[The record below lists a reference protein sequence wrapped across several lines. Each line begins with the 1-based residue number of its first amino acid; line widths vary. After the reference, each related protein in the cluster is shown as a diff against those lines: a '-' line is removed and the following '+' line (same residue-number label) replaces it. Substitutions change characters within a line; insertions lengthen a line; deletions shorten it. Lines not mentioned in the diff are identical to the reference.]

1 MDSKTMNTMNPL
13 SFETTVYNGY
23 LGLKNTRSKIVSLN
37 ILPAK
42 NIQDIVQKLNRLILM
57 LVDNSGSMN
66 SVMDSIVKPLLF
78 ALHEKCPNLG
88 ETIYWT
94 ILRFDNTC
102 DVIYTNL
109 DEKKDFSKAQFKNI
123 IDSALTAD
131 GMTNTSAAFRKTF
144 EVCNTHTD
152 IPTWIVHITDG
163 EPTAGTTNIEMLTR
177 EIMEPLARNIHT
189 CLTNLGMGSEYNEN
203 FLSKLKQLT
212 HVANGDQIIDII
224 ANLVF
229 KISNAITMNTEII
242 AGNKTTDIGTLTH
255 EDKYVY
261 VHQLNSSDTK
271 VELNIKYTGIDLK
284 QYNEKLTI
292 DTDDKKA
299 IFDAPISIVKDFM
312 LQIIN
317 NQLDLF
323 NNSSDKKDS
332 IYGLKGV
339 AELLDLTL
347 FQKYASEAK
356 TSEQKTEVETA
367 ETQVRDAISKCQA
380 LANEFEL
387 SIRIPSYVPDAGL
400 TRGISSQVRAV
411 TQQTNLMRES
421 SAQQTSFRTAI
432 RSATQP
438 NNLTAP
444 PVLPSNRMT
453 RALNLPPSTP
463 QRTTL
468 NIGRSATTNNIGHQS
483 AFAAPRLTRQAA
495 SSGAAQS
502 VIQEEDITM
511 LTRSIN
517 DTDLSN

>member
-1 MDSKTMNTMNPL
+1 MASKTVKTMNPL
-13 SFETTVYNGY
+13 AFETTIYNGY
-23 LGLKNTRSKIVSLN
+23 LGLKNSRSKIVTLN

-42 NIQDIVQKLNRLILM
+42 NIQEIVQKLNRLILM

-66 SVMDSIVKPLLF
+66 SVMSSIVKPLLF

-88 ETIYWT
+88 ETIFWT
-94 ILRFDNTC
+94 ILKFDNTC
-102 DVIYTNL
+102 DMIYTNL

-123 IDSALTAD
+123 IESALTAD

-163 EPTAGTTNIEMLTR
+163 EPTAGTTNIDMLTR
-177 EIMEPLARNIHT
+177 EIMEPLYRNIHT
-189 CLTNLGMGSEYNEN
+189 CLTNLGMGSEYNEA

-242 AGNKTTDIGTLTH
+242 TNDKTTDIGTLTH

-261 VHQLNSSDTK
+261 IHPVNSENK
-271 VELNIKYTGIDLK
+271 VEFIVKYTGLDLQQYKEKISIDV
-284 QYNEKLTI
+284 
-292 DTDDKKA
+292 DDKKA
-299 IFDAPISIVKDFM
+299 NFDIPINIVKEFM
-312 LQIIN
+312 LQTIN

-339 AELLDLTL
+339 AELLDLNL
-347 FQKYASEAK
+347 FQKYAHEAK
-356 TSEQKTEVETA
+356 TSEQKAEIKTA
-367 ETQVRDAISKCQA
+367 EKQVRDAISKCQE
-380 LANEFEL
+380 LANAFEL

-411 TQQTNLMRES
+411 TQQTNLIRES

-438 NNLTAP
+438 DNLTAP
-444 PVLPSNRMT
+444 PVMRTHRQNNN
-453 RALNLPPSTP
+453 LNVP
-463 QRTTL
+463 TL
-468 NIGRSATTNNIGHQS
+468 GAGLGRSATTSSMNYQS
-483 AFAAPRLTRQAA
+483 GFVTPPRIPRQVA
-495 SSGAAQS
+495 STQS
-502 VIQEEDITM
+502 VIQEEDFEI
-511 LTRSIN
+511 
-517 DTDLSN
+517 LSKIIQDASKQDNNKA